1 MFDWLAKW
9 FNNDQLE
16 VEEIE
21 IEINEEDQLFQSY
34 LKDLC
39 DLDDLEEEL
48 IHTKED
54 LLKNPNNEELQLHIL
69 MLEQAISDL
78 ELDVQEKKTHLY
90 Q

>member
-48 IHTKED
+48 MHTKED
-54 LLKNPNNEELQLHIL
+54 LLKNPNNEELQLHSL